1 MYNLYNNIVSD
12 QGRCRRFTCGDSL
25 FTIFNCRLKNRYE
38 DLWSHYN
45 YIIYVI
51 EGRKIW
57 HTPHGSF
64 DLRQGDCV
72 FVQKGAAI
80 VEQFFDSEFCF
91 CLFFV
96 PDGFICDV
104 LKLKSRP
111 LQVKSRPYAP
121 VMSVESN
128 ESIERYFHL
137 MMAYFDNSHE
147 PDEQLLELK
156 FRELILTIADNPV
169 NDELRSFFA
178 TLLQAPQTVNLSR
191 IMEDNFSFNLTLPE
205 FATMTARSLSAFKR
219 DFEKHFNTTPGK
231 WLMEKRLKH
240 SMHLLANCG
249 KTVAEAAFESGF
261 EDRSHF
267 SRAFRKHFGFSPAA
281 VKQQLRA

>member
-1 MYNLYNNIVSD
+1 MYNLYTHIANE
-12 QGRCRRFTCGDSL
+12 GRCRRFTCGDSL

-45 YIIYVI
+45 YIIYVL

-80 VEQFFDSEFCF
+80 VEQFFDTEFCF

-96 PDGFICDV
+96 PDDFICDV
-104 LKLKSRP
+104 LKGKSKP
-111 LQVKSRPYAP
+111 LQVKTTTYPP
-121 VMSVESN
+121 VMPVESN
-128 ESIERYFHL
+128 KSIEMYFHL
-137 MMAYFDNSHE
+137 MMAYFENSSE
-147 PDEQLLELK
+147 PDEKLLELK
-156 FRELILTIADNPV
+156 FRELILTIADNPA
-169 NDELRSFFA
+169 NSELRSFFS

-191 IMEDNFSFNLTLPE
+191 IMEDNFSFNLTLSE
-205 FATMTARSLSAFKR
+205 FATMTSRSLSAFKR

-240 SMHLLANCG
+240 ARHLLVNCG
-249 KTVAEAAFESGF
+249 KTVSEAAFESGF
-261 EDRSHF
+261 EDPSHF
-267 SRAFRKHFGFSPAA
+267 SRAFRKQFGSSPAN
-281 VKQQLRA
+281 VKQQIVA